1 MKQLA
6 LLVVLLVVVAGAAQA
21 ADWYELQ
28 YNMDSGHQSYY
39 KMTMDM
45 EARIQALG
53 TELPPMLL
61 QMEQLMSQEVVSVE
75 DDEFTVTFEQKPVKL
90 MLNNKAQQLPNMSK
104 DIPKMFIVYDKY
116 GDLKK
121 TYSLKDGQQQG
132 PDVVIKEQLTKLM
145 GGQLPETLDGF
156 LSQLTGQIQ
165 RFIKADMPELP
176 KEAVQVGYKWY
187 SYFQSQA
194 GEPVTLNMVTE
205 NTLMQASDTACTIQT
220 VSKADFALSAPVP
233 MPDGSTSKMAIAGTF
248 TAAMWSERDV
258 LTGELISMTTL
269 PGAPLQINLTASG
282 NIPLGPGG
290 QAQPIDATVAVTGKL
305 SMLPTEAF
313 TLAD

>member
-1 MKQLA
+1 MKKLA
-6 LLVVLLVVVAGAAQA
+6 LLVVLMLVVAGAAQA

-45 EARIQALG
+45 EAKIQALG
-53 TELPPMLL
+53 TEMPPMVL

-121 TYSLKDGQQQG
+121 FLVGEGETQQDASEAMSSLPTMLGSQFPAGLGDFLG
-132 PDVVIKEQLTKLM
+132 QLTT
-145 GGQLPETLDGF
+145 QV
-156 LSQLTGQIQ
+156 Q
-165 RFIKADMPELP
+165 RFIDADMPELP

-220 VSKADFALSAPVP
+220 VSKADFALSAPIP
-233 MPDGSTSKMAIAGTF
+233 MPDGSTSQMAIAGTL

-258 LTGELISMTTL
+258 LTGEMISMTTL
-269 PGAPLQINLTASG
+269 PGAPMQINLTASG

-313 TLAD
+313 TLAE